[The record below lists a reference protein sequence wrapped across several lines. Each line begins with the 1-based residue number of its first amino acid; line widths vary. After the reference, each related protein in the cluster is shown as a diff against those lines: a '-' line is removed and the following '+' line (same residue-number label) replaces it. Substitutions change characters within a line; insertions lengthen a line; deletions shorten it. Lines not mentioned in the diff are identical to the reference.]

1 MRLLL
6 DANLSPE
13 LGSALAAAGFEVE
26 TLQRFRDGSLR
37 TAADDDILAAAFED
51 SRVLL
56 TFDVTSM
63 TLLLRDWGHAEREHG
78 GVIMLRR
85 DESRRSQ
92 IGEVVRRMVVL
103 RDQNQGLTWVNRV
116 IYLPPA

>member
-13 LGSALAAAGFEVE
+13 LGSALSVAGFDVE
-26 TLQRFRDGSLR
+26 TLQRFKDGSLC
-37 TAADDDILAAAFED
+37 TAADEDVLVAASDEGRA
-51 SRVLL
+51 LL

-63 TLLLRDWGHAEREHG
+63 TLLFPDWGHAERDHA

-92 IGEVVRRMVVL
+92 IGKVARRMVVL
-103 RDQNQGLTWVNRV
+103 RDRNHGVAWANRV
-116 IYLPPA
+116 IYLPPV